1 MNRLASLLDN
11 SDKIK
16 TIDREKMFDIQEK
29 FPENCEDAI
38 RKAKA
43 LIIPRKVMIS
53 ERISIVYRKPE
64 KIIVAG
70 MGGSAIGGNILKD
83 WLRET
88 APIPIEVCRDYH
100 LPAYADEKTLV
111 LVSSYSGNTEE
122 TVSALLEA
130 VEKRCMIIAASSNG
144 VIQEFSLKMGLPFIK
159 LPAGYPPRSAIP
171 YLFFPLAVS
180 LKKMEVL
187 KEFDEDVEETLTV
200 LRQIREE
207 VKTDT
212 PTLKNVAKRIAM
224 DVEGSIPAI
233 YGFGIYEGVALRIKS
248 QFNENAKSPGIVAS
262 FPELNHNE
270 TVGWTER
277 EDLTKK
283 ITVILLRD
291 KDEPSEIKTRIEVT
305 RSLVFNGKAR
315 KVIEIQSRGRSK
327 LAKIFSTIY
336 IGDYASIYLAI
347 LYNTDPT
354 PVKII
359 DELKAQVEKRIEKA
373 KALRRQFETITT
385 IK

>member
-1 MNRLASLLDN
+1 MNRISSLLDN

-16 TIDREKMFDIQEK
+16 AIDKGKMFEIQEK
-29 FPENCEDAI
+29 FPENCEDAV
-38 RKAKA
+38 RRAEK
-43 LIIPRKVMIS
+43 LVIPKKVMVS
-53 ERISIVYRKPE
+53 EKISIVYRRPE

-88 APIPIEVCRDYH
+88 TPIPIEVCRDYH

-122 TVSALLEA
+122 TISALLEA
-130 VEKRCMIIAASSNG
+130 VEKRCMIIAVSSNG
-144 VIQEFSLKMGLPFIK
+144 VVQEFSQKMGLPFIK
-159 LPAGYPPRSAIP
+159 LPAGYPPRTAIP

-187 KEFDEDVEETLTV
+187 KEFDEDVKETFTILG
-200 LRQIREE
+200 QIREE
-207 VKTDT
+207 VKIET
-212 PTLKNVAKRIAM
+212 PTSKNPAKRLAI
-224 DVEGSIPAI
+224 DVEDSIPAI
-233 YGFGIYEGVALRIKS
+233 YGFGIYEGAALRIKS

-283 ITVILLRD
+283 ISVILIRD
-291 KDEPSEIKTRIEVT
+291 KDEPAEIKTRIEVT
-305 RSLVFNGKAR
+305 RRLVFDGKAR
-315 KVIEIQSRGRSK
+315 KVVEIQSRGKSK

-359 DELKAQVEKRIEKA
+359 DELKAQLEKRVDKA
-373 KALRRQFETITT
+373 KTLRRQFEAITAS
-385 IK
+385 